1 MISPI
6 EICLLF
12 VGILVLAALSTML
25 AYLHRFAGRLSS
37 LEASVQGVSVDL
49 ASSGARVTDDLTAL
63 KWGVLRVADQIKRH
77 QTDCKTHSLA
87 ALVKLLEALV
97 REHVTSR
104 ELIRDAQ
111 RQSWLAISQ
120 VVDRAARRIAGQSGN
135 SSTVEVQTDVE
146 LGLVPGKDAPVPSS
160 DSVVLQME

>member
-1 MISPI
+1 MISPV

-12 VGILVLAALSTML
+12 VGILVLAALSTIL
-25 AYLHRFAGRLSS
+25 ASLRRFAGRLSS

-63 KWGVLRVADQIKRH
+63 KWGVLRVADDIKRH
-77 QTDCKTHSLA
+77 QTDIKTHSLA
-87 ALVKLLEALV
+87 VLVKLLQTLV
-97 REHVTSR
+97 RQHMDTR
-104 ELIRDAQ
+104 DLIKESG
-111 RQSWLAISQ
+111 RQSWLALSQ

-146 LGLVPGKDAPVPSS
+146 LGLVPGKDAPVPSA